1 MSFRPSPR
9 RWAGLS
15 PSGFFAAAVLIAF
28 GVSMSLIYRGIVEDG
43 RRQIVLRQA
52 AETRGSLANAQLGLE
67 AALRGYANTND
78 PSYLIPYRAAV
89 AGYPALIGAMRSEI
103 GQLAKDGS
111 TEGMREAA
119 DTEARAFFDYKQN
132 VGDAYIGLHVNHP
145 LRPGVERLVLPYRSR
160 SLVILA
166 RATTAD
172 RQLGVAL
179 AAAANQ
185 ASSDLHAL
193 VVRVATTGLIG
204 LFVLGGFAIVSSR
217 REDVLAR
224 EARDA
229 RDQLVTEQRINAVL
243 TRAFTQRGL
252 PSLPQVGLHATY
264 VPAEQETRIGG
275 DWYDAFELPG
285 GRLLFTI
292 GDVTGHGVDA
302 AITMSRAR
310 QAIVTAAMRERD
322 PAAVLEQANASLVLQ
337 EDRLV
342 TAVCGFVD
350 LATLEIVYAT
360 AGHPPPVIVQPG
372 AAAKFLPFGGV
383 PLGAIADATYTSHR
397 VQIDERGLVVLYTDG
412 VIEYDRDILAGEG
425 RLLAA
430 IDAAWRAGGDLAVS
444 IRDAVF
450 RGALPG
456 DDVAILT
463 IDLIRRGNDGI
474 TRISSVQTNV
484 IELRESQPG
493 PDADESA

>member
-1 MSFRPSPR
+1 M
-9 RWAGLS
+9 
-15 PSGFFAAAVLIAF
+15 
-28 GVSMSLIYRGIVEDG
+28 
-43 RRQIVLRQA
+43 
-52 AETRGSLANAQLGLE
+52 
-67 AALRGYANTND
+67 
-78 PSYLIPYRAAV
+78 
-89 AGYPALIGAMRSEI
+89 
-103 GQLAKDGS
+103 
-111 TEGMREAA
+111 
-119 DTEARAFFDYKQN
+119 
-132 VGDAYIGLHVNHP
+132 
-145 LRPGVERLVLPYRSR
+145 
-160 SLVILA
+160 
-166 RATTAD
+166 
-172 RQLGVAL
+172 
-179 AAAANQ
+179 
-185 ASSDLHAL
+185 
-193 VVRVATTGLIG
+193 
-204 LFVLGGFAIVSSR
+204 
-217 REDVLAR
+217 
-224 EARDA
+224 
-229 RDQLVTEQRINAVL
+229 
-243 TRAFTQRGL
+243 
-252 PSLPQVGLHATY
+252 
-264 VPAEQETRIGG
+264 
-275 DWYDAFELPG
+275 
-285 GRLLFTI
+285 
-292 GDVTGHGVDA
+292 
-302 AITMSRAR
+302 
-310 QAIVTAAMRERD
+310 
-322 PAAVLEQANASLVLQ
+322 Q

-372 AAAKFLPFGGV
+372 AGAKFLPFGGV

-412 VIEYDRDILAGEG
+412 VIEYDRDILAGER

>member
-1 MSFRPSPR
+1 MSVRSTPR
-9 RWAGLS
+9 GWAGLS

-28 GVSMSLIYRGIVEDG
+28 GLSMSLIYLGILEDG

-52 AETRGSLANAQLGLE
+52 AETRGSLANAQLGVE

-78 PSYLIPYRAAV
+78 PSYLVPYRAAV
-89 AGYPALIGAMRSEI
+89 AGYPALIGAMDSEI
-103 GQLAKDGS
+103 AQLAKYGS
-111 TEGMREAA
+111 AESMRAAA
-119 DTEARAFFDYKQN
+119 DAEARAFRDYRRS
-132 VGDAYIGLHVNHP
+132 VGDAYIGLHLN
-145 LRPGVERLVLPYRSR
+145 RPYQPGLQPRGLPYRSR
-160 SLVILA
+160 SVVILA
-166 RATTAD
+166 RASAAD
-172 RQLGVAL
+172 RQLGTAL
-179 AAAANQ
+179 AAAAEQ

-217 REDVLAR
+217 REDLLAR
-224 EARDA
+224 EAQEA
-229 RDQLVTEQRINAVL
+229 RDQLVTEQRMNAVL

-310 QAIVTAAMRERD
+310 QAIVTAAIRERD

-360 AGHPPPVIVQPG
+360 AGHPPPVIAQPG
-372 AAAKFLPFGGV
+372 DGAKFLPFGGV
-383 PLGAIADATYTSHR
+383 PLGAITDATYTSHR
-397 VQIDERGLVVLYTDG
+397 VQIRDRGLVVLYTDG
-412 VIEYDRDILAGEG
+412 VIEFDRDILAGEQ

-430 IDAAWRAGGDLAVS
+430 IDAAWRKGGDLAVS
-444 IRDAVF
+444 IREEIF
-450 RGALPG
+450 HGTLPG

-463 IDLIRRGNDGI
+463 IDLTRRGKDGI
-474 TRISSVQTNV
+474 TRVSGVQANV
-484 IELRESQPG
+484 IELREEV
-493 PDADESA
+493 ES